1 MPRLLGLAVGA
12 WFAGVA
18 VLAQG
23 PGLFAKQ
30 AEPVTSGRTSLR
42 SGGRVAVSTANGSSA
57 FPATLLVTRDG
68 GRLERSFEF
77 GLNAEVLWSPDGSR
91 FAVTGSEGGA
101 NGQYRTAVVTI
112 AGDRLGWFDVTPMVE
127 RAFGHPVKCGYPDA
141 PNVAAIVWQSNVQL
155 VVAAQILNHSNCD
168 SFGTFASYAVDI
180 VARRVGQRFDQPESK
195 RRWRQSLG
203 IELLAAPDECVRTPR
218 SCFVPTNHP
227 KKDR

>member
-23 PGLFAKQ
+23 PGLFAKE

-101 NGQYRTAVVTI
+101 NGQYRTVVVTI

-127 RAFGHPVKCGYPDA
+127 RAFGHPVKCGYPDPRMPLA
-141 PNVAAIVWQSNVQL
+141 PVTEIGAFRIVSLLGAGGRRRQTCGWWNGRSSAECAA
-155 VVAAQILNHSNCD
+155 
-168 SFGTFASYAVDI
+168 
-180 VARRVGQRFDQPESK
+180 
-195 RRWRQSLG
+195 
-203 IELLAAPDECVRTPR
+203 RTR
-218 SCFVPTNHP
+218 
-227 KKDR
+227 